1 VQSVDY
7 MNRKEGD
14 YMKGMFEPEDK
25 TPEEKLAIAK
35 IQVMMED
42 AFGLFSSISGSLTAS
57 QKKNM
62 MEIARSW
69 FDTADCVL
77 WCDMAG
83 TTHDRVKK
91 LLGVLTERYDSNSIT
106 KDELRLG
113 IRRLEKKI

>member
-1 VQSVDY
+1 MQSVGY
-7 MNRKEGD
+7 TNRKEGD
-14 YMKGMFEPEDK
+14 FMKGMFEPEDK

-42 AFGLFSSISGSLTAS
+42 AFGLLSNSESSPAL
-57 QKKNM
+57 QDK
-62 MEIARSW
+62 ARRW
-69 FDTADCVL
+69 FDTSDCVL

-91 LLGVLTERYDSNSIT
+91 LFTILTERYNSNDIT